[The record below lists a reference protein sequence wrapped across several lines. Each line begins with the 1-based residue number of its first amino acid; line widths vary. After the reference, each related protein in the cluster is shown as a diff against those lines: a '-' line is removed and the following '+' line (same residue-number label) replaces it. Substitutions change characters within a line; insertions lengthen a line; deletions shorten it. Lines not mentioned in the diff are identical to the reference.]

1 MDDRKQELSH
11 YRMEKASICLNSA
24 KILAATGDYC
34 GAANRSYYAIFH
46 CVRSILALDG
56 MDFSK
61 HSGIIAYFQKN
72 YVKTGVFGKEY
83 SKILTEA
90 FTVRSESDY
99 DDYYVISKDD
109 IDSQIRNAESF
120 IIGIQCY
127 VESRISNDKQTR

>member
-1 MDDRKQELSH
+1 MDDRKQELSR
-11 YRMEKASICLNSA
+11 YRMEKASMCLNSA
-24 KILAATGDYC
+24 KVLAAAGDYC

-56 MDFSK
+56 IDFSK
-61 HSGIIAYFQKN
+61 HSGIIAYFQKT

-83 SKILTEA
+83 SRILTEA

-109 IDSQIRNAESF
+109 IDFQIKNAESF
-120 IIGIQCY
+120 IIGIQRY
-127 VESRISNDKQTR
+127 AESRISNDKQT